1 MKRKLCVTTLIMCIL
16 CIFQLNAQTTKTKTI
31 GIGGGTS
38 TVLPMATNQ
47 ASYHSQQI
55 YTKNELEIPAG
66 STITSLS
73 FNVSSVPKDK
83 NNATC
88 NITVSLKNIE
98 STSFANNA
106 FESTSGSSTAT
117 MTGKFSASEW
127 VMFDCTDFTYEGHSL
142 LVDFQ
147 GTVANTK
154 NITAVTFV
162 TNTSG
167 VAIYS
172 NTANA
177 TTGTSV
183 TGTNQIQLEYVA
195 PPAAPTGLTATATGT
210 SSIALS
216 WNRVADATSYKVYQN
231 GTEVA
236 TVATNSYNA
245 EGLNAGTNYCYT
257 VKAVNSYNGESV
269 DSNSAC
275 ATTWIP
281 QPPTVPTN
289 LQATAG
295 GESVSLTWNAAE
307 RATSYRVYNGNTLV
321 AENVQGTSYVVTGL
335 TAGTNYCFTVTAVNI
350 AGESAPSNQACAT
363 AQEVQKYRIR
373 VSTGSHD
380 NYGDYLNINSYNAS
394 NNSST
399 VGVSAKT
406 ESNSQIF
413 ILEEA
418 GNGNKYIRNV
428 DGYYIKCD
436 DIDYVYVSETE
447 KTPLALQYTDQDNF
461 YIRDYDKSTT
471 MFSGQNYFEVK
482 NNLVYCW
489 ANQNGGNTVTWTLE
503 LVSTAPAAPVLAA
516 EALSHDKIS
525 LSWNAVDG
533 AIKYNVYDGNG
544 SLIAENIT
552 ATSYVVTDLNP
563 ETNYC
568 YTVTA
573 INAKAEES
581 EHSNKA
587 CTATDAAPVFPA
599 PTNLQATV
607 TNGTT
612 ITLTWNTVDGAVKYN
627 VYTGSNVVAATNNT
641 YTFMGNANTRYCF
654 TVTAID
660 GEGTESAK
668 SEEVCAATIPAA
680 PTNLKATAGGK
691 SVNLTWYSVGVAE
704 SYNIYNADDTFVGNV
719 KTPSYTVEGL
729 TTTEYC
735 YKVTAV
741 NAAGESGYSNQACA
755 TPTGLEDETITIG
768 NGDAGSA
775 TYFPIWTE
783 KSYSYSQQFYTKE
796 DVNPNGKYNGEVA
809 ITSIS
814 FYVTEISTD
823 MPTRKVRVY
832 LSNESEDITF
842 GLDEGTY
849 PNHPLKNLTG
859 LVFEGDVTFTEG
871 WVKINFT
878 TPFQYTGNGLLVT
891 VMNDTGAIGSNNRI
905 LFRNHITYPSNTH
918 DYRVNRTI
926 YGTDSG
932 RIDPTKSRTGTNQEY
947 RNDIQLTFNSGV
959 VFPVVGAPQ
968 NLTAT
973 AANDTEIDL
982 SWDPAQNATNYN
994 IYFREDGDSEFRYL
1008 TNVTGLSYRAKGLL
1022 LATEYCFIVTGANG
1036 TVESPDS
1043 NVACAK
1049 TEDTDGCT
1057 VVFTLTDNYRYPE
1070 YAGWKGCY
1078 LNVEWTIDGRNVSKH
1093 LTLESGNEVTHY
1105 VEIPSG
1111 YDVNVTYIVAN
1122 GLSSNAD
1129 FHSRFGFTMAYQGAD
1144 DFLVN
1149 AQTGT
1154 FSYVRSWSNIS
1165 VDCSLEF
1172 IHDGDW
1178 DEPSNWNQN
1187 RVPNEGEFV
1196 LISAD
1201 AEINR
1206 DVTVKAVTI
1215 NTVIDKIGSI
1225 TLKAN
1230 NSLTVTGDFKNAD
1243 SSRFVIYDGAQV
1255 FQDNDDVMATFEMN
1269 VKAPT
1274 GELEEFNKTGWQFIA
1289 SPMKNALTANFEKE
1303 GVGYDL
1309 FKYDGNVATT
1319 EDLEWINYKGH
1330 ADFEI
1335 IFQQGRGYMAS
1346 YHTEGIAEFTGLLNY
1361 ETSYRFSD
1369 KLKYHGDDDKAQID
1383 NFHLLGNP
1391 FTFDMDW
1398 SKVTSQNL
1406 ATGYAVITTDGNWSY
1421 ETSGTNGTIKVG
1433 DGFFVKVTA
1442 DDPILNY
1449 NVATATRS
1457 RSADNDSRFINI
1469 IASSKAGKDNV
1480 IINFAND
1487 GREGFDKLENFNSN
1501 IAEIYVKENDRRYG
1515 ILNYDENVEE
1525 VELYFNAHKMG
1536 EYTINAV
1543 SNADYASVVL
1553 VDRLTGVETN
1563 LLVNS
1568 YTFKSMTDDN
1578 HDRFVLRMSNDAE
1591 EGFVYRTGDELVV
1604 CAEGKVQILD
1614 VMGRVVYNGYIDSEN
1629 HRINVSTLNNAAY
1642 IVRVVN
1648 ANEVKTQKVV
1658 IW

>member
-16 CIFQLNAQTTKTKTI
+16 CGLNI
-31 GIGGGTS
+31 
-38 TVLPMATNQ
+38 
-47 ASYHSQQI
+47 
-55 YTKNELEIPAG
+55 
-66 STITSLS
+66 
-73 FNVSSVPKDK
+73 
-83 NNATC
+83 
-88 NITVSLKNIE
+88 SLK
-98 STSFANNA
+98 A
-106 FESTSGSSTAT
+106 
-117 MTGKFSASEW
+117 
-127 VMFDCTDFTYEGHSL
+127 
-142 LVDFQ
+142 Q
-147 GTVANTK
+147 QPVA
-154 NITAVTFV
+154 
-162 TNTSG
+162 G
-167 VAIYS
+167 
-172 NTANA
+172 
-177 TTGTSV
+177 
-183 TGTNQIQLEYVA
+183 
-195 PPAAPTGLTATATGT
+195 
-210 SSIALS
+210 
-216 WNRVADATSYKVYQN
+216 
-231 GTEVA
+231 
-236 TVATNSYNA
+236 
-245 EGLNAGTNYCYT
+245 
-257 VKAVNSYNGESV
+257 
-269 DSNSAC
+269 
-275 ATTWIP
+275 
-281 QPPTVPTN
+281 
-289 LQATAG
+289 
-295 GESVSLTWNAAE
+295 
-307 RATSYRVYNGNTLV
+307 
-321 AENVQGTSYVVTGL
+321 
-335 TAGTNYCFTVTAVNI
+335 
-350 AGESAPSNQACAT
+350 
-363 AQEVQKYRIR
+363 QKYRIK
-373 VSTGSHD
+373 VVASGTPQ
-380 NYGDYLNINSYNAS
+380 YLTVNSYDEPTSAV
-394 NNSST
+394 ST
-399 VGVSAKT
+399 VGVSAKS

-413 ILEEA
+413 TLEYA
-418 GNGNKYIRNV
+418 GDANAWDKNYYIRTA
-428 DGYYIKCD
+428 DGYYIKCAD
-436 DIDYVYVSETE
+436 TKSPSADYRKVFAYSTE
-447 KTPLALQYTDQDNF
+447 DVKTPLTLYYTNDANF
-461 YIRDYDKSTT
+461 YIRDYDKTT
-471 MFSGQNYFEVK
+471 GANHDGLAANVLKQLQSRNYFTIS
-482 NNLVYCW
+482 
-489 ANQNGGNTVTWTLE
+489 GGKIECYSQSGTTWTLE
-503 LVSTAPAAPVLAA
+503 EVVSTAPAAPVLAA
-516 EALSHDKIS
+516 EALSHDRIS
-525 LSWNAVDG
+525 LSWNAVNG

-544 SLIAENIT
+544 SRIAENIT
-552 ATSYVVTDLNP
+552 ATSYDVKGLNP

-581 EHSNKA
+581 DHSNEA
-587 CTATDAAPVFPA
+587 CAKTEAAPVFPA

-660 GEGTESAK
+660 GEGAESAK
-668 SEEVCAATIPAA
+668 SEEVCAATIPTA
-680 PTNLKATAGGK
+680 PGNLVATAGGK

-704 SYNIYNADDTFVGNV
+704 SYNIYNADGTFVDNV
-719 KTPSYTVEGL
+719 TTPSYTVEGL

-768 NGDAGSA
+768 NGDAGFA

-783 KSYSYSQQFYTKE
+783 KEYSYSQQFYTKA
-796 DVNPNGKYNGEVA
+796 DVDPDGKYNGEVA

-814 FYVTEISTD
+814 FNVIYMDTD
-823 MPTRKVRVY
+823 LPTRKVRVY

-859 LVFEGDVTFTEG
+859 LVYEGDVTFTEG

-891 VMNDTGAIGSNNRI
+891 VMNDTGAIGSNNRNKI
-905 LFRNHITYPSNTH
+905 YFSNHITYPSHTQE
-918 DYRVNRTI
+918 YRVKRTI
-926 YGTDSG
+926 FGTDSG
-932 RIDPTKSRTGTNQEY
+932 KIDPTKSRTGTNEEY
-947 RNDIQLTFNSGV
+947 RNDIQLTFNAGI
-959 VFPVVGAPQ
+959 VFPVVGAPK

-982 SWDPAQNATNYN
+982 SWDPAQNATSYN
-994 IYFREDGDSEFRYL
+994 IYFREVRENGDSEFRYL

-1022 LATEYCFIVTGANG
+1022 LATEYCFIVTGTNG
-1036 TVESPDS
+1036 TVESADS
-1043 NVACAK
+1043 NVACAT

-1154 FSYVRSWSNIS
+1154 FSSVRSWSNH
-1165 VDCSLEF
+1165 VNCSLEF
-1172 IHDGDW
+1172 IKDGDW
-1178 DEPSNWNQN
+1178 DEPTNWNQN

-1201 AEINR
+1201 AKINR

-1215 NTVIDKIGSI
+1215 NTAIDKVGSI
-1225 TLKAN
+1225 TLNAN
-1230 NSLTVTGDFKNAD
+1230 KSFTVTGDFKNTYANA
-1243 SSRFVIYDGAQV
+1243 FVIKDGAQV
-1255 FQDNDDVMATFEMN
+1255 FQDNDDVAATFLMN
-1269 VKAPT
+1269 IVSPRDT
-1274 GELEEFNKTGWQFIA
+1274 LGYSSEEEFNPTGWQFIA
-1289 SPMKNALTANFEKE
+1289 SPMKNALTANFETA

-1319 EDLEWINYKGH
+1319 EDLEWVNYKGH
-1330 ADFEI
+1330 DDFETE
-1335 IFQQGRGYMAS
+1335 FQQGHGYMAS
-1346 YHTEGIAEFTGLLNY
+1346 YHTEGTAYFEGYLNY
-1361 ETSYRFSD
+1361 ESNYRFSD
-1369 KLKYHGDDDKAQID
+1369 KLKYHGEDHFA
-1383 NFHLLGNP
+1383 NFFLLGNP

-1421 ETSGTNGTIKVG
+1421 ATNGTIKAG

>member
-16 CIFQLNAQTTKTKTI
+16 CGLN
-31 GIGGGTS
+31 
-38 TVLPMATNQ
+38 M
-47 ASYHSQQI
+47 
-55 YTKNELEIPAG
+55 
-66 STITSLS
+66 
-73 FNVSSVPKDK
+73 
-83 NNATC
+83 
-88 NITVSLKNIE
+88 SLK
-98 STSFANNA
+98 A
-106 FESTSGSSTAT
+106 
-117 MTGKFSASEW
+117 
-127 VMFDCTDFTYEGHSL
+127 
-142 LVDFQ
+142 Q
-147 GTVANTK
+147 
-154 NITAVTFV
+154 
-162 TNTSG
+162 
-167 VAIYS
+167 
-172 NTANA
+172 
-177 TTGTSV
+177 
-183 TGTNQIQLEYVA
+183 
-195 PPAAPTGLTATATGT
+195 
-210 SSIALS
+210 
-216 WNRVADATSYKVYQN
+216 
-231 GTEVA
+231 
-236 TVATNSYNA
+236 
-245 EGLNAGTNYCYT
+245 
-257 VKAVNSYNGESV
+257 
-269 DSNSAC
+269 
-275 ATTWIP
+275 
-281 QPPTVPTN
+281 QPV
-289 LQATAG
+289 
-295 GESVSLTWNAAE
+295 
-307 RATSYRVYNGNTLV
+307 
-321 AENVQGTSYVVTGL
+321 
-335 TAGTNYCFTVTAVNI
+335 
-350 AGESAPSNQACAT
+350 
-363 AQEVQKYRIR
+363 EVQKYRIK
-373 VSTGSHD
+373 VASGTYAGQ
-380 NYGDYLNINSYNAS
+380 YLTINSYESPTDETA
-394 NNSST
+394 
-399 VGVSAKT
+399 VGVSAKK
-406 ESNSQIF
+406 ESNDQIF
-413 ILEEA
+413 VLEVQSTSQW
-418 GNGNKYIRNV
+418 GDRICYIRNA
-428 DGYYIKCD
+428 DGYYIKCVNANVFAYSKED
-436 DIDYVYVSETE
+436 KTRLLLYNVDGVNFTIRNDEITGTTKYGFYGNSGKVY
-447 KTPLALQYTDQDNF
+447 L
-461 YIRDYDKSTT
+461 
-471 MFSGQNYFEVK
+471 
-482 NNLVYCW
+482 
-489 ANQNGGNTVTWTLE
+489 NTSNSSWIKWTLE
-503 LVSTAPAAPVLAA
+503 EVVSTAPAAPVLAA
-516 EALSHDKIS
+516 EALSHDRIS

-533 AIKYNVYDGNG
+533 AIKYNVYNG
-544 SLIAENIT
+544 EGSRIAENIT
-552 ATSYVVTDLNP
+552 ETPYVVTGLDP

-573 INAKAEES
+573 VNDKGEES
-581 EHSNKA
+581 DKSNSA
-587 CTATDAAPVFPA
+587 CATTEAAPAFPA
-599 PTNLQATV
+599 PTGLQASV

-612 ITLTWNTVDGAVKYN
+612 ITLTWNTVNGAVKYN
-627 VYTGSNVVAATNNT
+627 VYTGSNVVEATNNT

-668 SEEVCAATIPAA
+668 SEEVCAATIPTA
-680 PTNLKATAGGK
+680 PGNLVATAGGK

-704 SYNIYNADDTFVGNV
+704 SYNIYNGDVWVANV
-719 KTPSYTVEGL
+719 QGTRYTVENL
-729 TTTEYC
+729 TVGEEYC
-735 YKVTAV
+735 YTVTAV
-741 NAAGESGYSNQACA
+741 NAAGESGRSNQACA
-755 TPTGLEDETITIG
+755 TPTDLEDETVTIG

-783 KSYSYSQQFYTKE
+783 RTYSYSQQFYTKE

-842 GLDEGTY
+842 DLVEGVV
-849 PNHPLKNLTG
+849 PNNPLKNLTG
-859 LVFEGDVTFTEG
+859 LVYEGDVTFAQG

-878 TPFQYTGNGLLVT
+878 TPFKYTGNGLLVT
-891 VMNDTGAIGSNNRI
+891 VMNDTGAIGSNNII
-905 LFRNHITYPSNTH
+905 LFRNHITYPSHTH
-918 DYRVNRTI
+918 DERVNRTI

-932 RIDPTKSRTGTNQEY
+932 EIDPTKSRTGTNQEY
-947 RNDIQLTFNSGV
+947 RNDIQLTFNAGI
-959 VFPVVGAPQ
+959 VFPVVGAPK

-982 SWDPAQNATNYN
+982 SWDPAQNATGYN
-994 IYFREDGDSEFRYL
+994 IYFREAGGSEFRYL

-1022 LATEYCFIVTGANG
+1022 LATEYCFVVTGTNG
-1036 TVESPDS
+1036 TVESADS
-1043 NVACAK
+1043 NVACAT
-1049 TEDTDGCT
+1049 TEDADGCT
-1057 VVFTLTDNYRYPE
+1057 VSFTLTDSTDPMWNP
-1070 YAGWKGCY
+1070 GWYGSY
-1078 LNVEWTIDGRNVSKH
+1078 LNISWNADGRDVSKEM
-1093 LTLESGNEVTHY
+1093 TLESGNEITY
-1105 VEIPSG
+1105 DITIPSG
-1111 YDVNVTYIVAN
+1111 SYVNITYVP
-1122 GLSSNAD
+1122 GSHS
-1129 FHSRFGFTMAYQGAD
+1129 FHKYFGFTMAYQGEGGKV
-1144 DFLVN
+1144 LLN
-1149 AQTGT
+1149 APTGT
-1154 FSYVRSWSNIS
+1154 FSTVRAWNIL

-1172 IHDGDW
+1172 IKDGDW
-1178 DEPSNWNQN
+1178 DEPTNWNQN

-1206 DVTVKAVTI
+1206 DVTVKAVTV
-1215 NTVIDKIGSI
+1215 NTAIDKVGSI
-1225 TLKAN
+1225 TLNAN
-1230 NSLTVTGDFKNAD
+1230 KSFTVTGDFKNAD
-1243 SSRFVIYDGAQV
+1243 ASKFVIKDGAQV
-1255 FQDNDDVMATFEMN
+1255 FQDNDDVMARFEMN

-1289 SPMKNALTANFEKE
+1289 SPMKNALTANFET

-1309 FKYDGNVATT
+1309 FKYVGDIATT
-1319 EDLEWINYKGH
+1319 EDLEWVNYKGH
-1330 ADFEI
+1330 DDFETE
-1335 IFQQGRGYMAS
+1335 FQQGHGYMAS
-1346 YHTEGIAEFTGLLNY
+1346 YHTEGTAYFEGYLNY
-1361 ETSYRFSD
+1361 ESNYRFSD
-1369 KLKYHGDDDKAQID
+1369 KLKYHGEDHFA
-1383 NFHLLGNP
+1383 NFFLLGNP

-1421 ETSGTNGTIKVG
+1421 AISGTIKAG

>member
-16 CIFQLNAQTTKTKTI
+16 CLSQLNAQTTQTKTI
-31 GIGGGTS
+31 GTGGGTS
-38 TVLPMATNQ
+38 TVLPMTTNQ
-47 ASYHSQQI
+47 KNSHSQQI
-55 YTKNELEIPAG
+55 YTAAELGIPEG
-66 STITSLS
+66 SNITSLS
-73 FNVSSVPKDK
+73 FNVSSVPANNK
-83 NNATC
+83 NANC
-88 NITVSLKNIE
+88 NITVRLGN
-98 STSFANNA
+98 TPDVSFDGKT
-106 FESTSGSSTAT
+106 FKTSGSSSAT
-117 MTGKFSASEW
+117 MSGKFSSGW
-127 VMFDCTDFTYEGHSL
+127 VTFNFANFKYEGQSL
-142 LVDFQ
+142 LVDLQ
-147 GTVANTK
+147 GTVTDTK
-154 NITAVTFV
+154 NITAVKFV

-167 VAIYS
+167 SAIYS
-172 NTANA
+172 NNANA

-183 TGTNQIQLEYVA
+183 TGNNQIELTYVA

-236 TVATNSYNA
+236 TVTTNSYNA
-245 EGLNAGTNYCYT
+245 ESLNAGTNYCYT
-257 VKAVNSYNGESV
+257 VKAVNSYDSESAV
-269 DSNSAC
+269 SNEAC
-275 ATTWIP
+275 ATTLTP
-281 QPPTVPTN
+281 QPPAVPTN
-289 LQATAG
+289 LEVTPG
-295 GESVSLTWNAAE
+295 GESVTLTWDAADGATGYNIYSD
-307 RATSYRVYNGNTLV
+307 RALV
-321 AENVQGTSYVVTGL
+321 AENVQGTSYVVIGL
-335 TAGTNYCFTVTAVNI
+335 TAGVESCYTVKAVN
-350 AGESAPSNQACAT
+350 AYGESGASNTACAT
-363 AQEVQKYRIR
+363 AQKVQKYRIR
-373 VSTGSHD
+373 VSTSSHAK
-380 NYGDYLNINSYNAS
+380 YGYYLNIDP
-394 NNSST
+394 NNTSTNRST
-399 VGVSAKT
+399 VGVSEKSDA
-406 ESNSQIF
+406 NSQIF

-428 DGYYIKCD
+428 DGYYIKCHNY
-436 DIDYVYVSETE
+436 DYVYISNTE
-447 KTPLALQYTDQDNF
+447 KTPLIFQYTDQNNF

-471 MFSGQNYFEVK
+471 MFSNQNYFEVN

-489 ANQNGGNTVTWTLE
+489 ALSNGGNTVTWTLE
-503 LVSTAPAAPVLAA
+503 LVTTAPAAPVLAA
-516 EALSHDKIS
+516 EALSHDRIS
-525 LSWNAVDG
+525 LSWNAVNG

-552 ATSYVVTDLNP
+552 GTSYVVTGLNP

-573 INAKAEES
+573 VNDKAEES
-581 EHSNKA
+581 DKSNSA
-587 CTATDAAPVFPA
+587 CATTEAAPAFPA

-627 VYTGSNVVAATNNT
+627 VYTGSNVVEATNNT
-641 YTFMGNANTRYCF
+641 YTIVGNANTRYCF

-660 GEGTESAK
+660 GEGAESAK
-668 SEEVCAATIPAA
+668 SEEVCAATIPTA
-680 PTNLKATAGGK
+680 PGNLVATAGGK

-704 SYNIYNADDTFVGNV
+704 SYNIYNADGTFVGNV
-719 KTPSYTVEGL
+719 TTPSDTVEGL
-729 TTTEYC
+729 AADTEYC
-735 YKVTAV
+735 YMVTAV
-741 NAAGESGYSNQACA
+741 NAAGESGHSNQACA

-796 DVNPNGKYNGEVA
+796 DVNPNGKYDGEVA

-842 GLDEGTY
+842 GLVAGVV
-849 PNHPLKNLTG
+849 PNNPLKNLTG
-859 LVFEGDVTFTEG
+859 LVYEGDVTFAQG

-891 VMNDTGAIGSNNRI
+891 VMNDTGAIGSNNMNMI

-932 RIDPTKSRTGTNQEY
+932 EIDPTKSRTGTNQEY
-947 RNDIQLTFNSGV
+947 RNDIQLTFNAGI
-959 VFPVVGAPQ
+959 VFPVVGAPK

-982 SWDPAQNATNYN
+982 SWDPAQNATSYN

-1022 LATEYCFIVTGANG
+1022 LATEYCFVVTGTNG
-1036 TVESPDS
+1036 TVESADS
-1043 NVACAK
+1043 NVACAT
-1049 TEDTDGCT
+1049 TEDADGCT
-1057 VVFTLTDNYRYPE
+1057 VSFTLTDNMTPTE
-1070 YAGWKGCY
+1070 FAGWSGCY
-1078 LNVEWTIDGRNVSKH
+1078 LRVLWYVDGRAVAKEM
-1093 LTLESGNEVTHY
+1093 TLESGSSEITYNI
-1105 VEIPSG
+1105 EIPSG
-1111 YDVNVTYIVAN
+1111 SNVNVTYNVAN
-1122 GLSSNAD
+1122 GISANSTM
-1129 FHSRFGFTMAYQGAD
+1129 HRRFGFTMAYQGGEV
-1144 DFLVN
+1144 LLN
-1149 AQTGT
+1149 APTGT
-1154 FSYVRSWSNIS
+1154 FSTVRAWNGIF

-1178 DEPSNWNQN
+1178 DVPSNWNQN

-1206 DVTVKAVTI
+1206 DVTVKAVTV
-1215 NTVIDKIGSI
+1215 NTAIDKVGSI
-1225 TLKAN
+1225 TLNTN
-1230 NSLTVTGDFKNAD
+1230 NSFTVTGDFKNTDPNA
-1243 SSRFVIYDGAQV
+1243 FVIKDGAQV

-1269 VKAPT
+1269 VKAPA

-1289 SPMKNALTANFEKE
+1289 SPMKNALTANFET

-1309 FKYDGNVATT
+1309 FKYVGDIATT
-1319 EDLEWINYKGH
+1319 EDLEWVNYKGH
-1330 ADFEI
+1330 DDFETE
-1335 IFQQGRGYMAS
+1335 FQQGHGYMAS
-1346 YHTEGIAEFTGLLNY
+1346 YHKEGTAYFEGYLNY
-1361 ETSYRFSD
+1361 ESNYRFSD
-1369 KLKYHGDDDKAQID
+1369 KLKYHGEDHFA
-1383 NFHLLGNP
+1383 NFFLLGNP

-1421 ETSGTNGTIKVG
+1421 AKSGTIKAG

-1442 DDPILNY
+1442 DNPILNY

-1525 VELYFNAHKMG
+1525 IELYFNAHKMG

-1543 SNADYASVVL
+1543 SNADYTSMVL

-1568 YTFKSMTDDN
+1568 YTFKSMTEDN

-1591 EGFVYRTGDELVV
+1591 KGFIYRTGDELVV

-1629 HRINVSTLNNAAY
+1629 HRINVSALNNAAY

>member
-1 MKRKLCVTTLIMCIL
+1 M
-16 CIFQLNAQTTKTKTI
+16 
-31 GIGGGTS
+31 G
-38 TVLPMATNQ
+38 
-47 ASYHSQQI
+47 
-55 YTKNELEIPAG
+55 
-66 STITSLS
+66 
-73 FNVSSVPKDK
+73 D
-83 NNATC
+83 
-88 NITVSLKNIE
+88 
-98 STSFANNA
+98 
-106 FESTSGSSTAT
+106 
-117 MTGKFSASEW
+117 
-127 VMFDCTDFTYEGHSL
+127 
-142 LVDFQ
+142 
-147 GTVANTK
+147 
-154 NITAVTFV
+154 
-162 TNTSG
+162 
-167 VAIYS
+167 
-172 NTANA
+172 
-177 TTGTSV
+177 
-183 TGTNQIQLEYVA
+183 
-195 PPAAPTGLTATATGT
+195 
-210 SSIALS
+210 
-216 WNRVADATSYKVYQN
+216 
-231 GTEVA
+231 
-236 TVATNSYNA
+236 
-245 EGLNAGTNYCYT
+245 
-257 VKAVNSYNGESV
+257 
-269 DSNSAC
+269 
-275 ATTWIP
+275 
-281 QPPTVPTN
+281 
-289 LQATAG
+289 
-295 GESVSLTWNAAE
+295 
-307 RATSYRVYNGNTLV
+307 
-321 AENVQGTSYVVTGL
+321 
-335 TAGTNYCFTVTAVNI
+335 
-350 AGESAPSNQACAT
+350 
-363 AQEVQKYRIR
+363 RIC
-373 VSTGSHD
+373 
-380 NYGDYLNINSYNAS
+380 
-394 NNSST
+394 
-399 VGVSAKT
+399 
-406 ESNSQIF
+406 
-413 ILEEA
+413 
-418 GNGNKYIRNV
+418 YIRNA
-428 DGYYIKCD
+428 DGYYIKCVNANVFAYSKED
-436 DIDYVYVSETE
+436 KTRLLLYNVDGVNFTIRNDEITGTTKYGFYGNSGKVY
-447 KTPLALQYTDQDNF
+447 L
-461 YIRDYDKSTT
+461 
-471 MFSGQNYFEVK
+471 
-482 NNLVYCW
+482 
-489 ANQNGGNTVTWTLE
+489 NTSNSNWIQWTLE
-503 LVSTAPAAPVLAA
+503 EVVSTAPAAPVLAA
-516 EALSHDKIS
+516 EALSHDRIS

-544 SLIAENIT
+544 SLRAENIT
-552 ATSYVVTDLNP
+552 GISYVVTGLNP

-573 INAKAEES
+573 VNDKGEES
-581 EHSNKA
+581 DHSNKE
-587 CTATDAAPVFPA
+587 CATTEAAPAFPA
-599 PTNLQATV
+599 PTNLQASA
-607 TNGTT
+607 NGTT
-612 ITLTWNTVDGAVKYN
+612 ITLTWNAVDGAVKYN
-627 VYTGSNVVAATNNT
+627 VYTGSNVVEATNNT

-668 SEEVCAATIPAA
+668 SEEVCAATIPTA
-680 PTNLKATAGGK
+680 PGNLVATAGGQ
-691 SVNLTWYSVGVAE
+691 SVALTWYSVGVAE
-704 SYNIYNADDTFVGNV
+704 SYNIYNADGTFVGNV
-719 KTPSYTVEGL
+719 TTPSYTVEGL
-729 TTTEYC
+729 AADKEYC
-735 YKVTAV
+735 YMVTAV
-741 NAAGESGYSNQACA
+741 NAAGESGRSNQACA
-755 TPTGLEDETITIG
+755 TPTVLEDETITIG

-783 KSYSYSQQFYTKE
+783 KTYSYSQQFYTKE
-796 DVNPNGKYNGEVA
+796 DVNPNGKYNGKVA

-814 FYVTEISTD
+814 FYVTEMSTD

-842 GLDEGTY
+842 DLDEGVV
-849 PNHPLKNLTG
+849 PNNPLKNLTG
-859 LVFEGDVTFTEG
+859 LVYEGDVTFAQG

-891 VMNDTGAIGSNNRI
+891 VMNDTGAIGSNNII
-905 LFRNHITYPSNTH
+905 LFRNHITYPSHTH
-918 DYRVNRTI
+918 DERVNRTI

-932 RIDPTKSRTGTNQEY
+932 EIDPTKSRTGTNQEY
-947 RNDIQLTFNSGV
+947 RNDIQLTFNAGI
-959 VFPVVGAPQ
+959 VFPVVGAPK

-982 SWDPAQNATNYN
+982 SWDPAQNATDYN

-1022 LATEYCFIVTGANG
+1022 LATEYCFIVTGTNG
-1036 TVESPDS
+1036 TVESADS
-1043 NVACAK
+1043 NVACAT

-1057 VVFTLTDNYRYPE
+1057 VSFTLTDARTAYPE
-1070 YAGWKGCY
+1070 YGIYGGWGECY
-1078 LNVEWTIDGRNVSKH
+1078 LEVQWNADGRLVSQNI
-1093 LTLESGNEVTHY
+1093 TLVDATVGTTNL
-1105 VEIPSG
+1105 EIPSG
-1111 YDVNVTYIVAN
+1111 STVKITYNNKGTGGAYKN
-1122 GLSSNAD
+1122 Y
-1129 FHSRFGFTMAYQGAD
+1129 GFTVAYQGSD
-1144 DFLVN
+1144 DVLL
-1149 AQTGT
+1149 AKSGT
-1154 FSYVRSWSNIS
+1154 ALTEITWNILI
-1165 VDCSLEF
+1165 DCSLEF
-1172 IHDGDW
+1172 IKDGDW
-1178 DEPSNWNQN
+1178 DVPSNWNQN

-1206 DVTVKAVTI
+1206 DVTVKAVTV
-1215 NTVIDKIGSI
+1215 NTAIDKVGSI
-1225 TLKAN
+1225 TLNTN
-1230 NSLTVTGDFKNAD
+1230 NSFTVTGDFKNAD
-1243 SSRFVIYDGAQV
+1243 ASKFVIKDGAQV

-1289 SPMKNALTANFEKE
+1289 SPMKNALTANFET

-1309 FKYDGNVATT
+1309 FKYVGDIATT
-1319 EDLEWINYKGH
+1319 EDLEWVNYKGH
-1330 ADFEI
+1330 DDFETE
-1335 IFQQGRGYMAS
+1335 FQQGHGYMAS
-1346 YHTEGIAEFTGLLNY
+1346 YHTEGTAYFEGYLNY
-1361 ETSYRFSD
+1361 ESNYRFSD
-1369 KLKYHGDDDKAQID
+1369 KLKYHGEDHFA
-1383 NFHLLGNP
+1383 NFFLLGNP

-1421 ETSGTNGTIKVG
+1421 ATRGTIKAG